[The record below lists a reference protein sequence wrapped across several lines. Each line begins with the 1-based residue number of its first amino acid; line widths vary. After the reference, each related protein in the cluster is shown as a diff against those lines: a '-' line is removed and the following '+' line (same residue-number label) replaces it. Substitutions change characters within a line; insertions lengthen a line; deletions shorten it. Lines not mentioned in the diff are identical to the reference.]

1 MTLVE
6 MLSKAVVNYPDK
18 PTIVS
23 ETGPMSYRQ
32 FDTVTNRLANM
43 LIGMGVKPGVPVAV
57 LMPPTAE
64 WLIGYFGATK
74 AGARVVIL
82 NAMLTPV
89 ELGALLM
96 DSGASIVLTESRFAQ
111 ALAGSAPSAGP
122 SFLTHVLPLDDED
135 FKAKLDQ
142 VPGNAPA
149 VDMEETDECSVLYTS
164 GVLGKQKGVVH
175 THKSLITVSEVGSE
189 LMGLQPEWTVMGF
202 IPFFHVL
209 GLETAFAALACGSTL
224 VMAPRFTVKGVLETI
239 QRHRINL
246 VVGVPAMFNGL
257 SMVPEEMLAA
267 MDVSCLEIALTAG
280 AKSSP
285 TLMAALEKKYGLV
298 VTEIYGTTECPIIT
312 MGGMKNRK
320 LGTAGQPTLDFK
332 VVDEAGNEVPA
343 GTPGQA
349 LCRGPQVMN
358 GYYKAPDLTAQV
370 LKDDWFYTGDLV
382 VMDDEGY
389 VTYVE
394 KQSFIIVTSSGVKIP
409 PTEVEDVMLTHPAV
423 EEVAYVGLKQ
433 PDGGQLPTLFVVL
446 QEGQEVSKQDLRT
459 YCSQTIAVYKL
470 PQRIEF
476 MSELPKIA
484 SGKMNRRALQD
495 WTP

>member
-6 MLSKAVVNYPDK
+6 MLSRAVVKYPNK

-23 ETGPMSYRQ
+23 ETGPMTYRE
-32 FDTVTNRLANM
+32 FDTLTNRLANM

-82 NAMLTPV
+82 NAMLTPT
-89 ELGALLM
+89 ELGALLA
-96 DSGASIVLTESRFAQ
+96 DSDASIVLTEIRFAQ
-111 ALAGSAPSAGP
+111 ALAGAAPSGP
-122 SFLTHVLPLDDED
+122 STLTHVLPLDSED
-135 FKAKLDQ
+135 FRAKLDQ
-142 VPGNAPA
+142 VPGGVPA
-149 VDMEETDECSVLYTS
+149 VDMEDTDECAVLYTS

-175 THKSLITVSEVGSE
+175 THKSLITVAEVGSE

-239 QRHRINL
+239 QRHRVNL

-267 MDVSCLEIALTAG
+267 MDVGCLEIALTAG

-332 VVDEAGNEVPA
+332 VVDENGAEVPA

-349 LCRGPQVMN
+349 LCRGPQVMS
-358 GYYKAPDLTAQV
+358 GYYKSPELTAQV
-370 LKDDWFYTGDLV
+370 IKDDWFYTGDIV

-409 PTEVEDVMLTHPAV
+409 PTEVEDVILTHPAV
-423 EEVAYVGLKQ
+423 AETAYVGIEQ

-446 QEGQEVSKQDLRT
+446 QEGQEASKQDLRAH
-459 YCSQTIAVYKL
+459 CADVVAVYKL

-476 MSELPKIA
+476 LPELPKIA
-484 SGKMNRRALQD
+484 SGKINRRALQN
-495 WTP
+495 WPS

>member
-6 MLSKAVVNYPDK
+6 MLSRAVVKYPNK

-23 ETGPMSYRQ
+23 ESGPMTYRE
-32 FDTVTNRLANM
+32 FDTLTNRLANM

-82 NAMLTPV
+82 NAMLTPT
-89 ELGALLM
+89 ELGALLV
-96 DSGASIVLTESRFAQ
+96 DSDASIVLTESRFAQ
-111 ALAGSAPSAGP
+111 ALAGAAPSGP
-122 SFLTHVLPLDDED
+122 STLTHVLPLDSED
-135 FKAKLDQ
+135 FRAKLDQ
-142 VPGNAPA
+142 VPGGVPA
-149 VDMEETDECSVLYTS
+149 VDMEDTDECAVLYTS

-175 THKSLITVSEVGSE
+175 THKSLITVAEVGSE

-239 QRHRINL
+239 QRHRVNL

-267 MDVSCLEIALTAG
+267 MDVGCLEIALTAG

-332 VVDEAGNEVPA
+332 VVDENGAEVPA

-349 LCRGPQVMN
+349 LCRGPQVMS
-358 GYYKAPDLTAQV
+358 GYYKSPELTAQV
-370 LKDDWFYTGDLV
+370 IKDDWFYTGDIV

-409 PTEVEDVMLTHPAV
+409 PTEVEDVILTHPAV
-423 EEVAYVGLKQ
+423 AETAYVGIEQ

-446 QEGQEVSKQDLRT
+446 QEGQEASKQDLRAH
-459 YCSQTIAVYKL
+459 CADVVAVYKL

-476 MSELPKIA
+476 LPELPKIA
-484 SGKMNRRALQD
+484 SGKINRRALQN

>member
-6 MLSKAVVNYPDK
+6 MLSRTVRAYPDK
-18 PTIVS
+18 PAIVS
-23 ETGPMSYRQ
+23 ESDSLSYRE
-32 FDTVTNRLANM
+32 FDTITNRLANM
-43 LIGMGVKPGVPVAV
+43 LLGMGVRPGVPVAV
-57 LMPPTAE
+57 LMPPTAD
-64 WLIGYFGATK
+64 WLVGYFGATK

-82 NAMLTPV
+82 NAMLTPS

-111 ALAGSAPSAGP
+111 ALSAAVPSGP
-122 SFLTHVLPLDDED
+122 SFLTHVLPLDSED
-135 FKAKLDQ
+135 FRSKLQQ
-142 VPGNAPA
+142 VPGGLPA
-149 VDMEETDECSVLYTS
+149 VEMEDSDECSVLYTS

-175 THKSLITVSEVGSE
+175 THASLIAVSDIGSE

-209 GLETAFAALACGSTL
+209 GLETAFAALFCGCSL

-239 QRHRINL
+239 QRHRISL

-257 SMVPEEMLAA
+257 AMVPDEMLAA
-267 MDVSCLEIALTAG
+267 MDLGCLEIALTAG

-285 TLMAALEKKYGLV
+285 TLMASLEKKYGLV

-332 VVDEAGNEVPA
+332 IIDEVGNEVPA

-349 LCRGPQVMN
+349 LCRGRQVMM
-358 GYYKAPDLTAQV
+358 GYFNAPDLTAQV
-370 LKDDWFYTGDLV
+370 LRDGWFHTGDLV
-382 VMDDEGY
+382 VMDDDGY

-409 PTEVEDVMLTHPAV
+409 PTEVEDVILTHPAV
-423 EEVAYVGLKQ
+423 AETAYVGIKQ

-446 QEGQEVSKQDLRT
+446 KADHEVSKQDLRAHCAET
-459 YCSQTIAVYKL
+459 VAVYKL
-470 PQRIEF
+470 PQRIEYL
-476 MSELPKIA
+476 SELPKIA
-484 SGKMNRRALQD
+484 SGKIDRRALMERI
-495 WTP
+495 